1 MGKVKLP
8 TEVLM
13 EIFLKVPLPLGGS
26 SETMG
31 DKGQDAGAL
40 NLVSLCFL
48 EVTVLIYKMIG
59 CLGFL

>member
-1 MGKVKLP
+1 
-8 TEVLM
+8 M
-13 EIFLKVPLPLGGS
+13 EIFLEVPLPLVGS